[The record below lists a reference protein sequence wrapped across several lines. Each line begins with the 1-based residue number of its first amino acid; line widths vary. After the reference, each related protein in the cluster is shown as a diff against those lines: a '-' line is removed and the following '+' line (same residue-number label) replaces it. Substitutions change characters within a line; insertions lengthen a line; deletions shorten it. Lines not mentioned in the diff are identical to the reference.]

1 MNTYTSSSQAHGTDI
16 LNVYGGGDMADYLIN
31 FVNNLDPNGKT
42 GISWPKYTAASP
54 QLLEFYDIIIPGI
67 NGLKITTD
75 NYRVDAMNFIT
86 QLSLKFPL

>member
-42 GISWPKYTAASP
+42 GISWPKYTTASP

-67 NGLKITTD
+67 NGLKVTTD